1 MTCSTSLIV
10 LGPCMFCT
18 DIECKHCKQRQ
29 AVTTFVH
36 PVTGFTMRGYD
47 PARLIAEVTALQAKT
62 APARRAAR
70 ILEFADTQRK
80 KQELTMRIPGVLNTQ
95 PDLSLAG
102 APTRAAPKLHGE
114 SKEPRADV
122 ALGANNAAAHVPK
135 DASAGDVL
143 VLFCNDGRRV
153 QVIVAGIES

>member
-10 LGPCMFCT
+10 LMPCMFCT
-18 DIECKHCKQRQ
+18 DIECKYCKQRQ

-36 PVTGFTMRGYD
+36 PVTKFTMRGYD
-47 PARLIAEVTALQAKT
+47 PARLISEVTALQAKT

-70 ILEFADTQRK
+70 ILEFADTERK
-80 KQELTMRIPGVLNTQ
+80 KQELTKRIQGVLNTQ
-95 PDLSLAG
+95 ADLSSAG
-102 APTRAAPKLHGE
+102 APTRAQ
-114 SKEPRADV
+114 SNEPRAAV
-122 ALGANNAAAHVPK
+122 AQANNASAHVPT

-153 QVIVAGIES
+153 QVIVEGIES